1 MSYNNYI
8 KSGSHTW

>member
-8 KSGSHTW
+8 QLILI